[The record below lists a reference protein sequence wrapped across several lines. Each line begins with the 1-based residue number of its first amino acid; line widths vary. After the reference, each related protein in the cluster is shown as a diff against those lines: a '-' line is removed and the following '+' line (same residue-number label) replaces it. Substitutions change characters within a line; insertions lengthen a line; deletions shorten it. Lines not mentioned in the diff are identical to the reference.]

1 MRKDIEVAKELLMY
15 LLTKLGDDLTD
26 ENCYYYDYDKI
37 EYRES
42 YLSKI
47 NIRHFKLQNS
57 NIILFL
63 NGLFY
68 NYSERFQSCLKE
80 SIGKYFDN
88 IFLFLVIN
96 IIFACNINENM
107 KLYDLTQIVEYNTNG
122 EKSSSLCLDLC
133 TASLKLIQNMCE
145 GHNQIFQQRFFN
157 YKINID
163 EMKYINKKV
172 EREILF
178 TLSKKEDDEYYL
190 IYNKT
195 RKKKKTKRPK
205 IIPSKRALMLNS
217 PWFKKIYLYLNAP
230 EHQKI
235 FDTPELKIIDIL
247 RMYLEKLELR
257 KKEGKPIDEVSEQE
271 LLERERRKREEE
283 AKKKTKFQMHE
294 ILEEFLKKPINDS
307 VSRRS
312 SFSKN
317 NAIEIDD
324 KEEEARDLQYLRE
337 KKYSFLNF
345 LFNNMRLI
353 IDNIHIS
360 DKLKSQIFKETQT
373 LKSTED
379 ILDIYQHIS
388 DLVVEMIQGTGADN
402 FNNFYRKLTRNYQ
415 VLDEQN
421 HLNAES
427 LESFLFIHH
436 CFEVSKILWKE
447 NNLFNSNL
455 NIVCLNLFQIINN
468 IIGQQLND
476 ISLIKILVKIFPP
489 EKLLN
494 VISEYLKG
502 LAMHH
507 LNDIDYESEEFDEEL
522 FGFEFDSVV
531 FDKLVNAFKSNQDI
545 HEDPI
550 FSLAAQMYL
559 FIIIL
564 GKNYKVE
571 EAIKAIDYENRE
583 LYKEK
588 TTKLEKTK
596 SLRQIQS
603 IKEVQGGLASCPSF
617 LSEIAV
623 KKKKQKYKKKKGNV
637 MSKLNN
643 YIITAKFFHKVIKN
657 CEFMIEKDDK
667 LNLKTIY
674 FIINPMVYYIDK
686 NNIEN
691 FFDDVDRSSSIT
703 KLKAFMK
710 SLNSYLYEVMFKYKT
725 FKDNVEI
732 KNMYETEYNY
742 IDLANLCITLVI
754 NIILIL
760 FLSKEDTALSL
771 SNILVTI
778 LGIFQILFNLYYLSI
793 YYKSKYKF
801 NVLVIQSEYENKKM
815 ELLDKLKVYVF
826 DSFIFHED
834 TYFMTLI
841 IITSVLALIS
851 DNFKFLFSLQLL
863 SAVKLQKTIKL
874 VVIAIIS
881 QLPKFFCLFGFLLIY
896 IYFYAN
902 ISYNF
907 MRDEFVIEIEGG
919 TEENVCST
927 LLECT
932 FTYFNHGL
940 RSGGGIGDILAEV
953 PYGKGMYWFRF
964 LNDFIFFA
972 SVILIVLNMLL
983 GVIVSFFF
991 EIREEEDFKEND
1003 IKNNCFICNIDR
1015 ATFERNKIKFEDHR
1029 KFEHNIKLYIRF
1041 LVGLKLVNEKD
1052 LDAEQ
1057 SFIVNCIKKE
1067 EIKVFPVGAS
1077 SSIGIKNEEES
1088 TEAEEE
1094 EES

>member
-1 MRKDIEVAKELLMY
+1 
-15 LLTKLGDDLTD
+15 
-26 ENCYYYDYDKI
+26 
-37 EYRES
+37 
-42 YLSKI
+42 
-47 NIRHFKLQNS
+47 
-57 NIILFL
+57 
-63 NGLFY
+63 
-68 NYSERFQSCLKE
+68 
-80 SIGKYFDN
+80 
-88 IFLFLVIN
+88 
-96 IIFACNINENM
+96 
-107 KLYDLTQIVEYNTNG
+107 
-122 EKSSSLCLDLC
+122 
-133 TASLKLIQNMCE
+133 
-145 GHNQIFQQRFFN
+145 
-157 YKINID
+157 
-163 EMKYINKKV
+163 
-172 EREILF
+172 
-178 TLSKKEDDEYYL
+178 
-190 IYNKT
+190 
-195 RKKKKTKRPK
+195 
-205 IIPSKRALMLNS
+205 
-217 PWFKKIYLYLNAP
+217 
-230 EHQKI
+230 
-235 FDTPELKIIDIL
+235 
-247 RMYLEKLELR
+247 
-257 KKEGKPIDEVSEQE
+257 
-271 LLERERRKREEE
+271 
-283 AKKKTKFQMHE
+283 
-294 ILEEFLKKPINDS
+294 
-307 VSRRS
+307 
-312 SFSKN
+312 
-317 NAIEIDD
+317 
-324 KEEEARDLQYLRE
+324 
-337 KKYSFLNF
+337 
-345 LFNNMRLI
+345 
-353 IDNIHIS
+353 
-360 DKLKSQIFKETQT
+360 
-373 LKSTED
+373 
-379 ILDIYQHIS
+379 
-388 DLVVEMIQGTGADN
+388 
-402 FNNFYRKLTRNYQ
+402 
-415 VLDEQN
+415 
-421 HLNAES
+421 
-427 LESFLFIHH
+427 
-436 CFEVSKILWKE
+436 
-447 NNLFNSNL
+447 
-455 NIVCLNLFQIINN
+455 
-468 IIGQQLND
+468 
-476 ISLIKILVKIFPP
+476 
-489 EKLLN
+489 
-494 VISEYLKG
+494 
-502 LAMHH
+502 
-507 LNDIDYESEEFDEEL
+507 
-522 FGFEFDSVV
+522 
-531 FDKLVNAFKSNQDI
+531 
-545 HEDPI
+545 
-550 FSLAAQMYL
+550 
-559 FIIIL
+559 
-564 GKNYKVE
+564 
-571 EAIKAIDYENRE
+571 
-583 LYKEK
+583 
-588 TTKLEKTK
+588 
-596 SLRQIQS
+596 
-603 IKEVQGGLASCPSF
+603 
-617 LSEIAV
+617 
-623 KKKKQKYKKKKGNV
+623 
-637 MSKLNN
+637 
-643 YIITAKFFHKVIKN
+643 
-657 CEFMIEKDDK
+657 
-667 LNLKTIY
+667 
-674 FIINPMVYYIDK
+674 
-686 NNIEN
+686 
-691 FFDDVDRSSSIT
+691 
-703 KLKAFMK
+703 
-710 SLNSYLYEVMFKYKT
+710 MFKYKT

>member
-1 MRKDIEVAKELLMY
+1 M
-15 LLTKLGDDLTD
+15 
-26 ENCYYYDYDKI
+26 
-37 EYRES
+37 
-42 YLSKI
+42 
-47 NIRHFKLQNS
+47 
-57 NIILFL
+57 
-63 NGLFY
+63 
-68 NYSERFQSCLKE
+68 
-80 SIGKYFDN
+80 
-88 IFLFLVIN
+88 
-96 IIFACNINENM
+96 
-107 KLYDLTQIVEYNTNG
+107 
-122 EKSSSLCLDLC
+122 
-133 TASLKLIQNMCE
+133 
-145 GHNQIFQQRFFN
+145 
-157 YKINID
+157 
-163 EMKYINKKV
+163 
-172 EREILF
+172 
-178 TLSKKEDDEYYL
+178 
-190 IYNKT
+190 
-195 RKKKKTKRPK
+195 
-205 IIPSKRALMLNS
+205 
-217 PWFKKIYLYLNAP
+217 
-230 EHQKI
+230 
-235 FDTPELKIIDIL
+235 
-247 RMYLEKLELR
+247 
-257 KKEGKPIDEVSEQE
+257 
-271 LLERERRKREEE
+271 
-283 AKKKTKFQMHE
+283 
-294 ILEEFLKKPINDS
+294 
-307 VSRRS
+307 
-312 SFSKN
+312 
-317 NAIEIDD
+317 
-324 KEEEARDLQYLRE
+324 
-337 KKYSFLNF
+337 
-345 LFNNMRLI
+345 
-353 IDNIHIS
+353 
-360 DKLKSQIFKETQT
+360 
-373 LKSTED
+373 
-379 ILDIYQHIS
+379 
-388 DLVVEMIQGTGADN
+388 
-402 FNNFYRKLTRNYQ
+402 
-415 VLDEQN
+415 
-421 HLNAES
+421 
-427 LESFLFIHH
+427 
-436 CFEVSKILWKE
+436 
-447 NNLFNSNL
+447 
-455 NIVCLNLFQIINN
+455 VCLNLFQIINN

-494 VISEYLKG
+494 VICEYLKG
-502 LAMHH
+502 LALHH
-507 LNDIDYESEEFDEEL
+507 LNDIDYESEDFDEEL
-522 FGFEFDSVV
+522 FGFEFDSIV

-545 HEDPI
+545 HEDPV
-550 FSLAAQMYL
+550 FSLSAQMYL

-571 EAIKAIDYENRE
+571 EAMKIFDYENKE

-588 TTKLEKTK
+588 SNKLERNK

-603 IKEVQGGLASCPSF
+603 IKEVQGGLASSPSF

-623 KKKKQKYKKKKGNV
+623 KKKKQKYKKKKGKV

-710 SLNSYLYEVMFKYKT
+710 SLNSYLYEVTFKYKT
-725 FKDNVEI
+725 FKDNVDI

-778 LGIFQILFNLYYLSI
+778 LGIFQIVFNLYYLRI